1 MVEKY
6 GMMWAWYHPLCEA
19 PNWELPYI
27 PEIEDATGYTGS
39 RRGSWTADTC
49 IQEIAENGVDVAH
62 LKFLHGAAGIPPVE
76 ASRSE
81 EHTSELQSL
90 MRISYAVFCL
100 KKKLHEKHSYH
111 KQTMAQSAVHDI
123 NNIIHQPS
131 TNDEL

>member
-1 MVEKY
+1 MRISDWSSDVCSSDLPMVEKY

-76 ASRSE
+76 ASYDGPEIGRASCRE
-81 EHTSELQSL
+81 
-90 MRISYAVFCL
+90 RVCPYV
-100 KKKLHEKHSYH
+100 
-111 KQTMAQSAVHDI
+111 
-123 NNIIHQPS
+123 
-131 TNDEL
+131 

>member
-1 MVEKY
+1 
-6 GMMWAWYHPLCEA
+6 MMWAWYQPLVEA

-76 ASRSE
+76 ASYDGPVMKLDIGKGYRSE
-81 EHTSELQSL
+81 ERSVGQECVSPCRLRWSP
-90 MRISYAVFCL
+90 
-100 KKKLHEKHSYH
+100 YH
-111 KQTMAQSAVHDI
+111 
-123 NNIIHQPS
+123 
-131 TNDEL
+131 